1 MTQRHVLIVSPHF
14 PPINAPD
21 HQRVRMSLPYFA
33 KCGWRATVLAVSPEY
48 VEGKQDSMLLR
59 TVPTTTRVIRTRALP
74 AKRTRRL
81 GVGNLGLRALPFLS
95 RAGDRAL
102 SSEHFDLVFF
112 STTAFPV
119 MVLGRR
125 WLKRWR
131 VPYVLDF
138 QDPWLSDYH
147 YQRTGSPPGGRFR
160 YGLTQN
166 LARWLE
172 HYTLKRAS
180 HIISV
185 SPAYPKTLQQR
196 YQWLSADQFTVLPF
210 GVAENDFELVKS
222 LDVRQRVF
230 DPQDGKRHWVYVG
243 AGGAAMTTSIKPFFA
258 ALRKVRSNGGR
269 QFDNLVVHFVGTDY
283 AAGDRARETFKPLA
297 AECGVADVV
306 EEIPNRIPYL
316 ESLKCLIDA
325 EALVVPGSDD
335 PGYTAS
341 KIYPYIMANKPML
354 AIFHEDSSVV
364 DVLRAT
370 KAGTLVT
377 FKTKA
382 DFAGMA
388 REIETNWFKS
398 EFQQPPGIDRKAL
411 EPYLARELTRR
422 QCAIFDRAINKGAFN
437 LSFKDSR

>member
-1 MTQRHVLIVSPHF
+1 M
-14 PPINAPD
+14 
-21 HQRVRMSLPYFA
+21 
-33 KCGWRATVLAVSPEY
+33 
-48 VEGKQDSMLLR
+48 
-59 TVPTTTRVIRTRALP
+59 
-74 AKRTRRL
+74 
-81 GVGNLGLRALPFLS
+81 
-95 RAGDRAL
+95 
-102 SSEHFDLVFF
+102 
-112 STTAFPV
+112 
-119 MVLGRR
+119 
-125 WLKRWR
+125 
-131 VPYVLDF
+131 
-138 QDPWLSDYH
+138 
-147 YQRTGSPPGGRFR
+147 
-160 YGLTQN
+160 
-166 LARWLE
+166 
-172 HYTLKRAS
+172 
-180 HIISV
+180 
-185 SPAYPKTLQQR
+185 
-196 YQWLSADQFTVLPF
+196 
-210 GVAENDFELVKS
+210 
-222 LDVRQRVF
+222 
-230 DPQDGKRHWVYVG
+230 
-243 AGGAAMTTSIKPFFA
+243 
-258 ALRKVRSNGGR
+258 
-269 QFDNLVVHFVGTDY
+269 
-283 AAGDRARETFKPLA
+283 
-297 AECGVADVV
+297 ADVV